1 MRFRSFAIAL
11 MLVGL
16 VAALYSAPKTLF
28 ISLVFEGTP
37 APYNTGWTGTSELA
51 RLLREQGYIVYAPTT
66 WDRLEDIVWRGNHSR
81 YILVFVSPEK
91 PITSYEA
98 RRVVSM
104 LPASNVSILVA
115 DEETTSNELLS
126 YFGARV
132 TGEKLQAPDGSGYVY
147 ASVTVPADGDTE
159 TYLLQLSIASSVEV
173 NLFGPPKRP
182 TLLGVEVESISLA
195 QGNVIVGAF
204 ARYAYPRTEGR
215 IAVFGD
221 GTIFLNTA
229 LRHSTPTM
237 NYTDFALKVFSS
249 LSMGASPPE
258 VAVVFDT
265 SHYHTNLPNIT
276 GEMKP
281 EEMLKTYVQ
290 APLPIVIHPSMLVF
304 LAIWLLRSLETLYFE
319 TLSTNPAIGVPI
331 VAVISY
337 LVYRRVK
344 GSMGAQIVDDDVVR
358 TVEETSIVA
367 ETALRTRLLKTAKL
381 PRREALEALYN
392 LSITVD
398 HLLEKH
404 LNVTLREL
412 AENPEALQAA
422 ARVLQVEPERLH
434 RLASKLVILRERY
447 EGVRRFTPIVFRW
460 NALVRKMV
468 YESESILEK
477 LGYTL
482 TGEKEGYKGVEYGVR
497 KY

>member
-1 MRFRSFAIAL
+1 MRFRSFAMAL

-51 RLLREQGYIVYAPTT
+51 SLLREQGYTVYAPTT

-98 RRVVSM
+98 RRIVSM
-104 LPASNVSILVA
+104 LPAFNISILVA
-115 DEETTSNELLS
+115 DEERTSNELLG

-132 TGEKLQAPDGSGYVY
+132 TGMKLQAPDGSGYVY
-147 ASVTVPADGDTE
+147 ASIAVPTDGYAE
-159 TYLLQLSIASSVEV
+159 NYLLQLSIASSIDIR
-173 NLFGPPKRP
+173 LFGEPERLAA
-182 TLLGVEVESISLA
+182 TRVEVESLSLA
-195 QGNVIVGAF
+195 GGNVVVGAF
-204 ARYAYPRTEGR
+204 ARYTYPRTEGR

-249 LSMGASPPE
+249 LSIESPPTG

-276 GEMKP
+276 GDMRP
-281 EEMLKTYVQ
+281 EEALRSYGQ
-290 APLPIVIHPSMLVF
+290 APLPIVLHPSMLVF
-304 LAIWLLRSLETLYFE
+304 LAIWLLRSLENLYFE
-319 TLSTNPAIGVPI
+319 ILSTNPAIGVPI
-331 VAVISY
+331 VVVISY

-344 GSMGAQIVDDDVVR
+344 GGMGAQIVDDDVVR
-358 TVEETSIVA
+358 TVEETNIVA

-381 PRREALEALYN
+381 SRREALEALYN

-398 HLLEKH
+398 YLLEKH

-422 ARVLQVEPERLH
+422 ARVLRVEPESLY
-434 RLASKLVILRERY
+434 RLASKLVALREKY
-447 EGVRRFTPIVFRW
+447 EGVRRLTPIVLRW
-460 NALVRKMV
+460 NALVRRMV

-482 TGEKEGYKGVEYGVR
+482 IGEKEGYKGVEYGVR